1 MLTSESIFYF
11 PNPLPGDAKAETSIP
26 ASSAPSVRISAEP
39 NIPVIASDIDLR
51 NESDDRLLVQAGNG
65 SKDALSILFQ
75 RHGRRVFIVSHRI
88 LKDEAESED
97 LVQEIFI
104 QLFQKA
110 SQYDSGKGSAISW
123 IIQMT
128 YHRAFDRRKYLI
140 SRQHYKNVG
149 LDEERSDDR
158 RDQVSITK
166 IAARTLLQRLRHELS
181 IDQLRALEL
190 YLFEGYSF
198 DEIADKT
205 GHSIGNVRNHY
216 YRGLKRLHS
225 YVFPEGNSNESESTK
240 RI

>member
-1 MLTSESIFYF
+1 LTSEGISYF
-11 PNPLPGDAKAETSIP
+11 PNSLTGDSKAKASTSVSTPTIT
-26 ASSAPSVRISAEP
+26 
-39 NIPVIASDIDLR
+39 VIACDVALE
-51 NESDDRLLVQAGNG
+51 NLTDDQLLVQVGNG
-65 SKDALSILFQ
+65 SRDALSILFQ
-75 RHGRRVFIVSHRI
+75 RHARRIFNVGHRI

-104 QLFQKA
+104 HLFRKA
-110 SQYDSGKGSAISW
+110 PQYDSDKGSAISW

-149 LDEERSDDR
+149 FDEKLSNGQRG
-158 RDQVSITK
+158 QVSITQ
-166 IAARTLLQRLRHELS
+166 IAARTLMHRLRYELS
-181 IDQLRALEL
+181 ADQLSVLEL

-205 GHSIGNVRNHY
+205 GHTIGNVRNHY

-225 YVFPEGNSNESESTK
+225 YVFPESESEPKLEPTT